1 MKIKGLKLV
10 ALAIATCCCANAF
23 SADYFDPLFRT
34 AKVTGNVWILRPG
47 ETTPILAKEDFRY
60 PYGSK
65 VIVDGINPKL
75 PKEVVQKNEVMVVFA
90 NDYQIKLGMDTTI
103 TTEKKTVDSGDAKV
117 VVGLEKG
124 VVSTFITLPS
134 SKTGDQVEDAKID
147 AKLNAF
153 AIKTQLAEANH
164 LVDRNE
170 IRTVV
175 NADGIVKSM
184 YKIESGLI
192 NLEGP
197 QYKIVKTRRKT
208 IFDITGDQEF
218 TSISVKSGE
227 VTANINRG
235 EDTPYLGAFKQGS
248 VIKLWRMYTKIQ
260 KKLAVAVM
268 LTMPDGKVERF
279 EYIENPS
286 ASLKA
291 LLGKGD
297 VVAAAEDG
305 LAEENTDE
313 VISDTSDEGFGDSV
327 DSSTEDTT
335 TETTEDT
342 GSFFS
347 DSDDSGDFFGEDWD
361 F

>member
-1 MKIKGLKLV
+1 MKIKCLKL
-10 ALAIATCCCANAF
+10 ATLAIVACCCANAF

-34 AKVTGNVWILRPG
+34 AKVTGNVWVLRPG
-47 ETTPILAKEDFRY
+47 ETTPVLAKEDYRY

-65 VIVDGINPKL
+65 IIVDGINPKL
-75 PKEVVQKNEVMVVFA
+75 SKEIVQKNEVMVIFA

-134 SKTGDQVEDAKID
+134 SKTGDPVEDAKID
-147 AKLNAF
+147 AKLGAF
-153 AIKTQLAEANH
+153 AIKTQLAEANN

-175 NADGIVKSM
+175 NADGIAKTM

-192 NLEGP
+192 NLEGA
-197 QYKIVKTRRKT
+197 QYKIIKTRRKSV
-208 IFDITGDQEF
+208 FDITGDQEF
-218 TSISVKSGE
+218 TSINVKTGV
-227 VTANINRG
+227 VTASLNRG
-235 EDTPYLGAFKQGS
+235 EDTPYVGSFKQGT

-279 EYIENPS
+279 EYIESPS
-286 ASLKA
+286 ASLKS

-297 VVAAAEDG
+297 AIAVAEGG
-305 LAEENTDE
+305 LTEENTDE